1 MSSPPEVRLQLTAIT
16 LAEDLN
22 FTRIE
27 FRNSLEMVRPFVC
40 QTTGSK
46 ARQEWNGRAS
56 APPFLFLAL
65 KATQS
70 FCSGCSPGLGL

>member
-27 FRNSLEMVRPFVC
+27 FRNSLEMVRPFVR

-46 ARQEWNGRAS
+46 ARQEMERQGVGPAV
-56 APPFLFLAL
+56 LVLAL
-65 KATQS
+65 KAT
-70 FCSGCSPGLGL
+70 

>member
-27 FRNSLEMVRPFVC
+27 FRNSLEMVRPFVR

-46 ARQEWNGRAS
+46 ARQEMERQGVDPAV
-56 APPFLFLAL
+56 LVLAL
-65 KATQS
+65 KAT
-70 FCSGCSPGLGL
+70 